1 MTLPR
6 PLLSKPIR
14 TVPPPPLP
22 SSFNKTAKLSP
33 NLDRVSGFSPH
44 AFKFIVSMAASS
56 RHGVSSDPQHSSS
69 QLIPSNVASDSSSF
83 QNSPSKVEDI
93 EGHLDK
99 VIYRFRF
106 MAFLG
111 VLGSLIGSFLCFIKG
126 CTYVVRSFMEYSVN
140 RNKVI
145 WSLVE
150 AIDVYLLG
158 TVMLVFGMGLYELF
172 ISNLDIVKSSQENK
186 PTDRSNLL
194 GMFTLKERP
203 KWLDITTVNELKTKL
218 GHVIVMLLLI
228 GLFEKTYICQS
239 MLTSL
244 CTPPNN
250 GDTSI
255 DYCVYP
261 NQNHDPFT
269 SRANMGMEMGA
280 GKDSSLRNRGKLIEA
295 KPENRTL
302 HFMPKKFKE
311 QIKTSYGNGCV

>member
-6 PLLSKPIR
+6 PLFSKPIR

-33 NLDRVSGFSPH
+33 NLNWISGFSPH

-69 QLIPSNVASDSSSF
+69 QLIPSNVDSDSSSF
-83 QNSPSKVEDI
+83 QNSPSEVEAV
-93 EGHLDK
+93 EEYLDK

-126 CTYVVRSFMEYSVN
+126 CTYVVQSFMEYSVN
-140 RNKVI
+140 RSKVI

-194 GMFTLKERP
+194 GMFM
-203 KWLDITTVNELKTKL
+203 LKTRSKRWW
-218 GHVIVMLLLI
+218 LLNCSS
-228 GLFEKTYICQS
+228 FP
-239 MLTSL
+239 M
-244 CTPPNN
+244 
-250 GDTSI
+250 TSI
-255 DYCVYP
+255 GEGGGYLLPYQIVHLSVVAIQLKFLLFIQISPVVRASGTTKMVRYNNCERAENEAWPCYSDA
-261 NQNHDPFT
+261 T
-269 SRANMGMEMGA
+269 SNWVVRE
-280 GKDSSLRNRGKLIEA
+280 E
-295 KPENRTL
+295 
-302 HFMPKKFKE
+302 
-311 QIKTSYGNGCV
+311 

>member
-33 NLDRVSGFSPH
+33 NLNRVSGFSPH

-140 RNKVI
+140 RSKVI

-150 AIDVYLLG
+150 AIG
-158 TVMLVFGMGLYELF
+158 TTKMVRYNNCERAENEAWPCHSDAT
-172 ISNLDIVKSSQENK
+172 SNWVVRE
-186 PTDRSNLL
+186 
-194 GMFTLKERP
+194 E
-203 KWLDITTVNELKTKL
+203 
-218 GHVIVMLLLI
+218 
-228 GLFEKTYICQS
+228 
-239 MLTSL
+239 
-244 CTPPNN
+244 
-250 GDTSI
+250 
-255 DYCVYP
+255 
-261 NQNHDPFT
+261 
-269 SRANMGMEMGA
+269 
-280 GKDSSLRNRGKLIEA
+280 
-295 KPENRTL
+295 
-302 HFMPKKFKE
+302 
-311 QIKTSYGNGCV
+311 